1 MGDKMLRH
9 HVLGLL
15 TCEASNFHGINKMS
29 VQLTVH
35 GKPSM
40 PEVN

>member
-1 MGDKMLRH
+1 MMRH
-9 HVLGLL
+9 DVSGLL

-40 PEVN
+40 PEVK